1 MKRRTTMTKSDGN
14 TPAQSYIRAMPEWK
28 REIGH
33 RLDELIVHVVPN
45 VRKAI
50 SWNTPFFGI
59 EGQGWFVAFDCAT

>member
-1 MKRRTTMTKSDGN
+1 MTKSDGN

-33 RLDELIVHVVPN
+33 RLDELIVHVIPN

-59 EGQGWFVAFDCAT
+59 EGQDWFVAFDCAT